1 MMLILRRFR
10 LVNWHYFTDA
20 TVEMGPA
27 TLLGGDNASG
37 KSTIIDAI
45 QYGLVAQVGKIHF
58 NAAASDRRTARSLE
72 SYCRCKVGADSL
84 DYLRGDCISHVILEF
99 GDGERAFCAG
109 IMVEAFTEGDAREHE
124 WLLEGGTLGD
134 VKVDD
139 GARLLEPRIFRDA
152 VKQQGGILCAT
163 KREYNSRLTHL
174 LGVHRRGADF
184 NPYLEAVVRSVSFTP
199 FTSVHDFVCNYIL
212 EEHDVDVGAMKE
224 NLQNYR
230 AAEREAF
237 VVEKK
242 IQRLE
247 EIAALTTAVAQA
259 ARQILRQ
266 EYLGIRLRVD
276 QQADLVAGTRRE
288 AEQTSTGLAN
298 AEDALSLEQ
307 QRKDRLDALRQELQF
322 SLAKDEQHRLYER
335 LRRDRADLERR
346 ITEEATRMQRR
357 ASLVDQC
364 RALLG
369 RPLCD
374 DLAAESEALSREQ
387 EAATRDVVKAS
398 LEIEGEKAELAALYA
413 EDKDLAAGILR
424 HPEPAMDLKDAV
436 EKAGIPAAIFADLLE
451 VTDASWHD
459 AVEGWLNTQRFNVL
473 VPEADFQRA
482 LEIYHDLP
490 AKTAGVGVPN
500 LAAIH
505 DEEVHPGSLAEV
517 IEARTPAARRYAAFL
532 MGDVIRSDIAT
543 LKLHERSI
551 TADCMRYSSHTA
563 TRIREDVYRRWY
575 IGREARQRRLQ
586 EVREGI
592 ERHGRAIE
600 TLLAARRE
608 AQAKIEIVS
617 RVLRQLPVIEDLA
630 SADERLKIARLQ
642 AEELDGQLASVDTSS
657 FEALRTQ
664 IAAYADSIRV
674 AEKAVGDLRERIGS
688 MRSRLELLGSRLQGE
703 EAECERRQAE
713 LAGFLAVHQ
722 PDEADLTAYYEDRMR
737 AERRQT
743 DGRIEIG
750 DMIRR
755 YESSHA
761 GLRTRLEK
769 ARTDL
774 RAAKQRY
781 NHDENEI
788 LGLEDDESLDYLQRL
803 TRYRETEL
811 PEYRDRISRA
821 REEAER
827 QFREHFVTRLNE
839 YLQEAEESFKEI
851 NHILEEI
858 RFGKDQYRFS
868 IARNPEKQRLLSA
881 ISSAAEIRDLE
892 GPLFSTLK
900 SDEERES
907 IERLFTD
914 VLTHELDDP
923 AVRELCDYR
932 QYFVYDIRIRH
943 TDSLDE
949 KTGKALESLLSRVL
963 REKSGGETQT
973 PYYVAIA
980 ASFFRFY
987 KDAPGAIRLV
997 LFDEAFSKMDDER
1010 IGTMIDFF
1018 RKLAMQVVTAVP
1030 TEKIESIAP
1039 HMDRTNLVVRRNT
1052 RAFVRDYA
1060 ILEREVPKREATP

>member
-1 MMLILRRFR
+1 MLILRRVR
-10 LVNWHYFTDA
+10 LVNWHYFTDS
-20 TVEMGPA
+20 VIEMGPA
-27 TLLGGDNASG
+27 TLLGGDNGSG

-58 NAAASDRRTARSLE
+58 NAAALDRRTARSLE

-99 GDGERAFCAG
+99 GDGERGFSAG

-139 GARLLEPRIFRDA
+139 GRRLLSPRVFRDT
-152 VKQQGGILCAT
+152 VKQQGGFVCAT
-163 KREYNSRLTHL
+163 KREYNDRLTHL
-174 LGVHRRGADF
+174 LGVHRRGAEF

-230 AAEREAF
+230 AAEREALA
-237 VVEKK
+237 VEQK
-242 IQRLE
+242 IQRLGG
-247 EIAALTTAVAQA
+247 IADLTTAVAQA
-259 ARQILRQ
+259 SRQILRQ
-266 EYLGIRLRVD
+266 EYLRIRLHVDERVD
-276 QQADLVAGTRRE
+276 RVATTRRE
-288 AEQTSTGLAN
+288 FERAGTDQAN
-298 AEDALSLEQ
+298 AEDALSMEQ
-307 QRKDRLDALRQELQF
+307 QRKERLDALRQELQF
-322 SLAKDEQHRLYER
+322 ALAQDEQHRLYER
-335 LRRDRADLERR
+335 LRRDRAELERR
-346 ITEEATRMQRR
+346 IDDEASKVKRR
-357 ASLVDQC
+357 SSLVEQC

-369 RPLCD
+369 RALND
-374 DLAAESEALSREQ
+374 DPAAESEALAREQ
-387 EAATRDVVKAS
+387 ESATRIVVRAS
-398 LEIEGEKAELAALYA
+398 LDVEAAKQELAALYA
-413 EDKDLAAGILR
+413 EEKDLVAGVLR
-424 HPEPAMDLKDAV
+424 HPEPAGDLKEAV

-451 VTDASWHD
+451 VTDPAWHD

-482 LEIYHDLP
+482 LEIYHGLP
-490 AKTAGVGVPN
+490 ARTAGVGLPN
-500 LAAIH
+500 LAAIR

-517 IEARTPAARRYAAFL
+517 VEARTPAARRYAAFL
-532 MGDVIRSDIAT
+532 MGDVIRADIAA
-543 LKLHERSI
+543 LKQHERSI
-551 TADCMRYSSHTA
+551 TVDCMRYSSHTA
-563 TRIREDVYRRWY
+563 TRIREEVYRRWY
-575 IGREARQRRLQ
+575 IGREARERRLQ

-592 ERHGRAIE
+592 DRRGRAIE
-600 TLLAARRE
+600 TLLAATRE
-608 AQAKIEIVS
+608 AQARIEIVS
-617 RVLRQLPVIEDLA
+617 RVLRQLPVIEELA
-630 SADERLKIARLQ
+630 SADERLRTARVQ
-642 AEELDGQLASVDTSS
+642 AEEIDRQIASVDTSS
-657 FEALRTQ
+657 FEVLRTQ
-664 IAAYADSIRV
+664 IAALADSIRA

-688 MRSRLELLGSRLQGE
+688 LRKTAELLAVRLQGE
-703 EAECERRQAE
+703 DADRERRQTE
-713 LAGFLAVHQ
+713 LAGFLAAHQ
-722 PDEADLTAYYEDRMR
+722 PDEADLVAYYEERLR
-737 AERRQT
+737 AERRQG
-743 DGRIEIG
+743 DGRIDIG

-755 YESSHA
+755 YESSHT
-761 GLRTRLEK
+761 GLRTRLDK

-788 LGLEDDESLDYLQRL
+788 LELEDDESREYLERL
-803 TRYRETEL
+803 SRYRETEL

-821 REEAER
+821 RAEAER
-827 QFREHFVTRLNE
+827 QFREHFVSRLNE
-839 YLQEAEESFKEI
+839 HLVEAEESFKEI
-851 NHILEEI
+851 NHILETI

-892 GPLFSTLK
+892 GTLFSALK

-943 TDSLDE
+943 TDSLDQ
-949 KTGKALESLLSRVL
+949 KSGKALESLLSRVL

-1010 IGTMIDFF
+1010 IGTTIAFF

-1039 HMDRTNLVVRRNT
+1039 YMDRTNLVVRRDT
-1052 RAFVRDYA
+1052 RAFVREYA
-1060 ILEREVPKREATP
+1060 ILEREATQ

>member
-1 MMLILRRFR
+1 MMLILRRVR

-20 TVEMGPA
+20 VIEMGPA
-27 TLLGGDNASG
+27 TLLGGDNGSG

-99 GDGERAFCAG
+99 GDGERGFCAG

-139 GARLLEPRIFRDA
+139 GRRLLEPRVFRDT
-152 VKQQGGILCAT
+152 VKQQGGFLCAT

-174 LGVHRRGADF
+174 LGVHRRGAEF

-230 AAEREAF
+230 AAEREALT
-237 VVEKK
+237 VEQR
-242 IQRLE
+242 IQRLD
-247 EIAALTTAVAQA
+247 EIAALAVAVSQA

-266 EYLGIRLRVD
+266 EYLRIRLQVDEQMDRV
-276 QQADLVAGTRRE
+276 AATRRE
-288 AEQTSTGLAN
+288 VERTETVLAN
-298 AEDALSLEQ
+298 AEDALSMEQ
-307 QRKDRLDALRQELQF
+307 QRKERLDALRQELQF
-322 SLAKDEQHRLYER
+322 ALAQDEQHRLFER

-346 ITEEATRMQRR
+346 IAEETARVQRR
-357 ASLVDQC
+357 ALLVDQC

-369 RPLCD
+369 RALHD
-374 DLAAESEALSREQ
+374 DLALESEALAREQ
-387 EAATRDVVKAS
+387 ESATRTVVRAS
-398 LEIEGEKAELAALYA
+398 LDIEGAKAELAALFA
-413 EDKDLAAGILR
+413 EEKELAAGVLR
-424 HPEPAMDLKDAV
+424 HPAPAMELKEAV
-436 EKAGIPAAIFADLLE
+436 EKAGIPAAIFADLLQ

-459 AVEGWLNTQRFNVL
+459 AVEGWLNTQRFNIL

-482 LEIYHDLP
+482 LEIYNGLP
-490 AKTAGVGVPN
+490 ARTAGVGLPN

-517 IEARTPAARRYAAFL
+517 VEAGTPAARRYAAFL
-532 MGDVIRSDIAT
+532 MGDVIRADIAT
-543 LKLHERSI
+543 LKQHERSI
-551 TADCMRYSSHTA
+551 TADGMRYSSHTA
-563 TRIREDVYRRWY
+563 TRIREEVYRRWY
-575 IGREARQRRLQ
+575 IGREARERRLQ
-586 EVREGI
+586 EVREEI
-592 ERHGRAIE
+592 DRRGRAIE
-600 TLLAARRE
+600 TLLAATRE
-608 AQAKIEIVS
+608 AQARIEIIS
-617 RVLRQLPVIEDLA
+617 RVLRQLPVIEELA
-630 SADERLKIARLQ
+630 SADERLRTARLQ
-642 AEELDGQLASVDTSS
+642 AEELDRQLASVDTSS

-664 IAAYADSIRV
+664 IAALADSLRA

-688 MRSRLELLGSRLQGE
+688 MRSRVEMLGARLQGE
-703 EAECERRQAE
+703 EADRERRQTV
-713 LAGFLAVHQ
+713 LAGFLAAHQ
-722 PDEADLTAYYEDRMR
+722 PDEADLVGYYDERMR
-737 AERRQT
+737 AERRQA
-743 DGRIEIG
+743 DGRIDIG

-761 GLRTRLEK
+761 GLRTRLDK

-788 LGLEDDESLDYLQRL
+788 LGLEDDESRDYLQRL
-803 TRYRETEL
+803 SRYRETEL

-821 REEAER
+821 RAEAEK
-827 QFREHFVTRLNE
+827 QFREHFVSRLNE
-839 YLQEAEESFKEI
+839 YLVEAEESFKEI
-851 NHILEEI
+851 NHILETI

-892 GPLFSTLK
+892 GTLFSALK

-943 TDSLDE
+943 TDALDG

-1010 IGTMIDFF
+1010 IGTMIAFF

-1060 ILEREVPKREATP
+1060 ILEREAAP